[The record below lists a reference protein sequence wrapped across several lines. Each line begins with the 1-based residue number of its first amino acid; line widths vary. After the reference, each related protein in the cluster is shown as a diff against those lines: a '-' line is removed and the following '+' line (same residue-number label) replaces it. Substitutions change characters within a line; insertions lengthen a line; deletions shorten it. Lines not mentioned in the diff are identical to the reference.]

1 MKQSTT
7 SIIMTLALI
16 AILPFQLSFA
26 ESAYDEKLSF
36 AGSLE
41 ETLGHFWA
49 IEQNLDDNNAELALV
64 HATHPIAELY
74 SSMKPELKEASP
86 EFDAKIEKTLI
97 DLGKRTGSDVTRQD
111 AQTAIDEAK
120 AIIQEARIL
129 IVGQETSQDTAFRA
143 QLMQGLL
150 NTSIEEYKEGVQN
163 SQIEMMA
170 EFQDGSAF
178 VWKSEE
184 IFNKIRADLP
194 EHEAEEIE
202 EFYEEL
208 WNAYEQKVDSSN
220 SGVFVDGII
229 HEVNEILGEE
239 GKEGELLEYVENIEE
254 LLTQVKTEYENGNSD
269 LALSLS
275 TKAYLDN
282 FEYLETPLKEAGQ
295 EELVEELETMMR
307 EELRE
312 MIKNGASSS
321 EVNSKVDTILEEM
334 KIVEATVPEF
344 GTIVMA
350 VLFVAIIGIILVT
363 KKTRLTDIPRM

>member
-74 SSMKPELKEASP
+74 SSMKPELKGASP

-97 DLGKRTGSDVTRQD
+97 DLGKKTGSDVTRQN

-120 AIIQEARIL
+120 AIIQEARVL
-129 IVGQETSQDTAFRA
+129 IVGQETSKDTAFRA

-178 VWKSEE
+178 VWQSQQIFDEIKSS
-184 IFNKIRADLP
+184 LP
-194 EHEAEEIE
+194 EHEVGEIE
-202 EFYEEL
+202 EFYSEL
-208 WNAYEQKVDSSN
+208 WNAYDARSDSEQVEFLAN
-220 SGVFVDGII
+220 GII
-229 HEVNEILGEE
+229 NNLGDAIGQEV
-239 GKEGELLEYVENIEE
+239 KETDLLTYVENIRS
-254 LLTQVKTEYENGNSD
+254 LLNQVKVKYAEGD
-269 LALSLS
+269 KDMALSLA

-282 FEYLETPLKEAGQ
+282 FEYLEDTIKQSNP
-295 EELVEELETMMR
+295 ELVTEIETMMR
-307 EELRE
+307 EDLRA
-312 MIKNGASSS
+312 MINSNAPIS
-321 EVNSKVDTILEEM
+321 EIDRQVDAIILKM
-334 KIVEATVPEF
+334 DDVAKIVPEF
-344 GTIVMA
+344 GTMA
-350 VLFVAIIGIILVT
+350 LMILVIGIISTVALLS
-363 KKTRLTDIPRM
+363 KNKILTIPRI